1 MDITWKNNIQTRVE
15 YKKDR
20 NLSLAFTGAQLTEI
34 KGSEWTF
41 GFGYRIPKFRLP
53 FKIGG
58 RKQTIGGNAGSSL
71 NLTADFSSR
80 KNVTI
85 IRKLIEGIN
94 EPSGGL
100 NVISIKVSADYA
112 VNDRLN
118 VRLFYEKTINTP
130 VISTSYPTSN
140 TNAGISLRFS
150 LSQ

>member
-1 MDITWKNNIQTRVE
+1 M
-15 YKKDR
+15 
-20 NLSLAFTGAQLTEI
+20 
-34 KGSEWTF
+34 
-41 GFGYRIPKFRLP
+41 
-53 FKIGG
+53 
-58 RKQTIGGNAGSSL
+58 
-71 NLTADFSSR
+71 NLTADFSAR

-85 IRKLIEGIN
+85 IRKLLEGVN

-100 NVISIKVSADYA
+100 NVYSIKVAADYA

-150 LSQ
+150 LTQ